1 MDGNY
6 YMIHDYLIF
15 IGVFTIFFF
24 LTVSIY
30 LFGQNKKYK
39 QRNTKL
45 SETNKLIEQRLNEVQ
60 LEHIGTKL
68 NPHLF
73 KNILNSVQSHAYQ
86 TYMSLDKLA
95 NVLDYIL
102 YESNN
107 KFVSP
112 KEELTFA
119 LSLIEINKI
128 KINPLFDFRIKSK
141 IDKSDRIFEEKVF
154 APLISVDLIENAFKH
169 TDFLAQDS
177 FISIQLEL
185 QDGIYTMKVSNKAS
199 LKNILE
205 KEKSGFGSQSLDQ
218 RLKMIYN
225 NYYQL
230 QKSSKNGIF
239 TAELQI
245 NLGEFYDKILDDELL
260 AISYLKLLCEQI
272 ENVEV
277 VKAFNDPKIFLS
289 EINSIDCNVCILD
302 IEMPGMT
309 GLQVAELIS
318 DSKKIIFTTA
328 YKEYAAEAFD
338 LNVVDYVRKPIKK
351 ERLIQAFEKAK
362 ELVASPQKKDFIE
375 WNTNIGKTII
385 FTEQIAYIK
394 TSEID
399 SRDKDIILNDGT
411 NIVLKNLNFKNLL
424 EMLPAKGFAQV
435 NKKEIV
441 ALSAIKVF
449 STNEIITTIPTE
461 DDNFLKLQIGDTYKS
476 SLMEM
481 FGK

>member
-15 IGVFTIFFF
+15 IGVFAIFFF
-24 LTVSIY
+24 LTLSIY

-225 NYYQL
+225 SYYQL

-245 NLGEFYDKILDDELL
+245 NLGEFYDKMRY
-260 AISYLKLLCEQI
+260 S
-272 ENVEV
+272 
-277 VKAFNDPKIFLS
+277 
-289 EINSIDCNVCILD
+289 
-302 IEMPGMT
+302 
-309 GLQVAELIS
+309 
-318 DSKKIIFTTA
+318 
-328 YKEYAAEAFD
+328 
-338 LNVVDYVRKPIKK
+338 
-351 ERLIQAFEKAK
+351 
-362 ELVASPQKKDFIE
+362 
-375 WNTNIGKTII
+375 
-385 FTEQIAYIK
+385 
-394 TSEID
+394 
-399 SRDKDIILNDGT
+399 
-411 NIVLKNLNFKNLL
+411 
-424 EMLPAKGFAQV
+424 
-435 NKKEIV
+435 
-441 ALSAIKVF
+441 
-449 STNEIITTIPTE
+449 
-461 DDNFLKLQIGDTYKS
+461 
-476 SLMEM
+476 
-481 FGK
+481 

>member
-15 IGVFTIFFF
+15 IGVFAIFVF
-24 LTVSIY
+24 LTISIY
-30 LFGQNKKYK
+30 LFSQNQKFK
-39 QRNTKL
+39 QRNIKL
-45 SETNKLIEQRLNEVQ
+45 LETNKLIEQRLNEVQ

-141 IDKSDRIFEEKVF
+141 IDKSDEIFEEKVF
-154 APLISVDLIENAFKH
+154 APLITVDLIENAFKH

-185 QDGIYTMKVSNKAS
+185 EDRIFTMKVSNKAS
-199 LKNILE
+199 LKNVLE

-230 QKSSKNGIF
+230 TKSSKNGIF
-239 TAELQI
+239 TAELVI
-245 NLGEFYDKILDDELL
+245 NLGEFYDK
-260 AISYLKLLCEQI
+260 
-272 ENVEV
+272 
-277 VKAFNDPKIFLS
+277 
-289 EINSIDCNVCILD
+289 
-302 IEMPGMT
+302 
-309 GLQVAELIS
+309 
-318 DSKKIIFTTA
+318 
-328 YKEYAAEAFD
+328 
-338 LNVVDYVRKPIKK
+338 VRY
-351 ERLIQAFEKAK
+351 
-362 ELVASPQKKDFIE
+362 S
-375 WNTNIGKTII
+375 
-385 FTEQIAYIK
+385 
-394 TSEID
+394 
-399 SRDKDIILNDGT
+399 
-411 NIVLKNLNFKNLL
+411 
-424 EMLPAKGFAQV
+424 
-435 NKKEIV
+435 
-441 ALSAIKVF
+441 
-449 STNEIITTIPTE
+449 
-461 DDNFLKLQIGDTYKS
+461 
-476 SLMEM
+476 
-481 FGK
+481 

>member
-1 MDGNY
+1 MEGNY

-15 IGVFTIFFF
+15 IGVFAIFFF

-185 QDGIYTMKVSNKAS
+185 HDGIYTMKVSNKAS
-199 LKNILE
+199 LKTVLE

-225 NYYQL
+225 THYQL
-230 QKSSKNGIF
+230 HKNSKNGIF

-245 NLGEFYDKILDDELL
+245 NLGDFYDKMRY
-260 AISYLKLLCEQI
+260 S
-272 ENVEV
+272 
-277 VKAFNDPKIFLS
+277 
-289 EINSIDCNVCILD
+289 
-302 IEMPGMT
+302 
-309 GLQVAELIS
+309 
-318 DSKKIIFTTA
+318 
-328 YKEYAAEAFD
+328 
-338 LNVVDYVRKPIKK
+338 
-351 ERLIQAFEKAK
+351 
-362 ELVASPQKKDFIE
+362 
-375 WNTNIGKTII
+375 
-385 FTEQIAYIK
+385 
-394 TSEID
+394 
-399 SRDKDIILNDGT
+399 
-411 NIVLKNLNFKNLL
+411 
-424 EMLPAKGFAQV
+424 
-435 NKKEIV
+435 
-441 ALSAIKVF
+441 
-449 STNEIITTIPTE
+449 
-461 DDNFLKLQIGDTYKS
+461 
-476 SLMEM
+476 
-481 FGK
+481 